1 MFGWGEGMGAGQRMQ
16 PNAISLKIKS
26 HFCISKQSLQFHS
39 GLMTCKAHRS
49 LMAGLHQNTERQNK
63 GKKILLRKDRLS
75 SSQVAFLNSLCF
87 LAESLSWQ
95 WQPKFMI
102 HQSSP
107 SIQHILTFFGQ
118 FLNKNFHD
126 GVKIL
131 CSCVMSEKG

>member
-1 MFGWGEGMGAGQRMQ
+1 MTVQQRTLQLLRIIAEEVVPKLHVGWTDVSKMYSGRSPFERLTGMFGWGEGMGAGQRMQ

-87 LAESLSWQ
+87 LAESLS
-95 WQPKFMI
+95 
-102 HQSSP
+102 
-107 SIQHILTFFGQ
+107 
-118 FLNKNFHD
+118 
-126 GVKIL
+126 
-131 CSCVMSEKG
+131 